1 MASAAEAEEPSTAR
15 LIKRYA
21 NRKLY
26 DTVERRFTSLA
37 HIRELVRD
45 GIDVL
50 VLDHNTGADRTA
62 ETLSQALGR
71 RKAEDDEDEGPAL
84 GLLSELIRA
93 PGRLARALKDDEQDI
108 AELRDLR
115 SQVHAL
121 TKTLDELVKRAMAEE
136 ARQAKRDERK

>member
-1 MASAAEAEEPSTAR
+1 MASAAAEEPSTAR

-37 HIRELVRD
+37 AIRELVRD
-45 GIDVL
+45 GVDVL
-50 VLDHNTGADRTA
+50 VLDHDTGVDRTT

-71 RKAEDDEDEGPAL
+71 RKPGTETDDDDGPAL

-121 TKTLDELVKRAMAEE
+121 TKTLDDLVKRAVAEE
-136 ARQAKRDERK
+136 AKRDEQR